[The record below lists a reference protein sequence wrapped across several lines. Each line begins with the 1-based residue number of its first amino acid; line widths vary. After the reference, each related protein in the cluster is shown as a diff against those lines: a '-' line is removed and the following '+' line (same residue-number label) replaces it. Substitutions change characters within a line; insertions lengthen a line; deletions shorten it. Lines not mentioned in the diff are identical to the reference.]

1 MTIGQKET
9 GNSAREQSMT
19 MEESGVMGNSGVQ
32 NMMAVSPMGGAQGYA
47 QQNAQTR
54 PVGLLTMNEKEIHH
68 YRKDLLNDN
77 EMRKNYNQYQNQPT
91 VYNNNDPMAAQA

>member
-1 MTIGQKET
+1 MVIGQKET

-32 NMMAVSPMGGAQGYA
+32 NMMAVSPMGGAQGFT
-47 QQNAQTR
+47 QQNAATR
-54 PVGLLTMNEKEIHH
+54 PVGHLTMNDKEIHH

-77 EMRKNYNQYQNQPT
+77 EMRKNYNQY
-91 VYNNNDPMAAQA
+91 

>member
-1 MTIGQKET
+1 
-9 GNSAREQSMT
+9 
-19 MEESGVMGNSGVQ
+19 
-32 NMMAVSPMGGAQGYA
+32 MMAVSPMGGAQGFA

-77 EMRKNYNQYQNQPT
+77 EMRKNYNQY
-91 VYNNNDPMAAQA
+91 